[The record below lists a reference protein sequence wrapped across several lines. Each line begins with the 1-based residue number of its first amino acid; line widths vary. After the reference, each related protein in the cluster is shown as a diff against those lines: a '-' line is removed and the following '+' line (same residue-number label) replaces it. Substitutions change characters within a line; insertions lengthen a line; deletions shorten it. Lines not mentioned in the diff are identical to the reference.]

1 MNITPTYPAQRECPS
16 LPSVL
21 EVHPWTP
28 DCKSLKPKVWCASFL
43 RVWKALN
50 SSPTWTKLV
59 LSSQNYELPLRRPGQ
74 GPNFNL
80 YKWTKK
86 SKTNQIGVGWKR
98 RKSRKQRQRRN
109 FYYGGDSNETQ
120 LMLIEYLACA
130 RHWLELLTCINSD
143 PHYCTAGGD
152 VLFYRCGYW
161 RSEELSDLS
170 KATQFLSDKARLGL
184 QMMFLTTVLFS
195 LMFWCFQLT
204 DGKFFSPLH

>member
-86 SKTNQIGVGWKR
+86 SKTNQIGMGWKR

-109 FYYGGDSNETQ
+109 FYYGSDSNETQ

-130 RHWLELLTCINSD
+130 RHCAELIESSQQTSN
-143 PHYCTAGGD
+143 P
-152 VLFYRCGYW
+152 GYW
-161 RSEELSDLS
+161 CGRSPVFLVMMPKVCARTQVERKLMDLRIWEWLSS
-170 KATQFLSDKARLGL
+170 WNSC
-184 QMMFLTTVLFS
+184 FS
-195 LMFWCFQLT
+195 GGGVKETW
-204 DGKFFSPLH
+204 KI